1 LTDEERTAFEHVQAN
16 RGTLAWDLFDQNFDN
31 DLDES
36 PHWQYHEPQSVMG
49 RLRAH
54 GLLVEVKVEG
64 KLLVSIPVE
73 LRKNH

>member
-1 LTDEERTAFEHVQAN
+1 LD
-16 RGTLAWDLFDQNFDN
+16 WDLFDQKFGN

-36 PHWQYHEPQSVMG
+36 PYWHYHEPETVMG

-73 LRKNH
+73 LRQSIMDS